1 MLKFIFCNSAFCD
14 TLRFLLQMIP
24 LLRNDLYFQKI
35 VDSLGN
41 HKEEAGDTI
50 TCNIAFVGQGGFL
63 GKFSVT
69 KLKEINIGETPSDNF
84 FRYSD

>member
-1 MLKFIFCNSAFCD
+1 
-14 TLRFLLQMIP
+14 MIP